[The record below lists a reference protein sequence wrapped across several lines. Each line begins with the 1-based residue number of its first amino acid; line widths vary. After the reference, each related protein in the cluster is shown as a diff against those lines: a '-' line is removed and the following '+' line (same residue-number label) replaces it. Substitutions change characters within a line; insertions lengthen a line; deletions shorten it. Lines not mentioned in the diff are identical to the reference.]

1 MNSGLSVK
9 SEFDKWDAVVAKGL
23 ATFIEVGVALRE
35 IKEKQLYKEEYGTF
49 EKYIQQRHEMQR
61 RSAYRLIE
69 AATIREEL
77 ENVSNWTHFGSDV
90 TPSFPA
96 IEAHFRE
103 LSVVPSEDVPRVWQQ
118 VQAAAAEQGKPITAK
133 LIRDH
138 AAEFRTPNNGNGFA
152 DMTSES
158 DRRLERVSV
167 FLRREIDNCPPVNL
181 PELRFLIQRIV
192 ERISE

>member
-49 EKYIQQRHEMQR
+49 EKYIQQRHEMR
-61 RSAYRLIE
+61 KSTAYRLID
-69 AATIREEL
+69 AVTIRDEL
-77 ENVSNWTHFGSDV
+77 QNVPNWGQNGDGATARL
-90 TPSFPA
+90 PA
-96 IEAHFRE
+96 LESHFRE
-103 LSVVPSEDVPRVWQQ
+103 LSVVPSEDAPRVWKQ
-118 VQAAAAEQGKPITAK
+118 VQETAAEQGKPITAK

-138 AAEFRTPNNGNGFA
+138 AAEFRTPKNGNGFA

-181 PELRFLIQRIV
+181 PGLRFLIQRIV